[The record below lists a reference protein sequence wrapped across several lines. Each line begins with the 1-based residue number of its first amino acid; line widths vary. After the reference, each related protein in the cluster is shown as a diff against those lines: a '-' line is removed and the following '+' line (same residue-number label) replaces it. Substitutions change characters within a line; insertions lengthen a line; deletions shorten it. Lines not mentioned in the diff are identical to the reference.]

1 MPALAP
7 FIPLFFKILSPHT
20 IPPGADIV
28 ISCAGHIFS
37 VKTMK
42 LTFAFNRFCLVLLFN
57 RSSKYPLILISMDGF
72 RPDYLDRNLTPN
84 INCLG
89 KFLPELLLGIDN
101 LHHTPSVG
109 DFRGY
114 PCMII
119 LISHGPVRQYTSESP
134 LTFLS
139 ERLLH

>member
-37 VKTMK
+37 VKTSH
-42 LTFAFNRFCLVLLFN
+42 LIVFVWFYFSFN

-84 INCLG
+84 INYLG
-89 KFLPELLLGIDN
+89 KFLPELLLGVDN

-119 LISHGPVRQYTSESP
+119 LSVMAQCVSIPQSHR
-134 LTFLS
+134 
-139 ERLLH
+139 